1 MKNIRHHTSN
11 KRAVP
16 PKNWDDRGG
25 DLQLEA
31 IDVTEGSLHGVPL
44 FVSWWKPTEDDLMC
58 LLRGGQVQLTCI
70 GGQPPVNLTAV
81 DELEQGPRIL
91 LTQ

>member
-1 MKNIRHHTSN
+1 M
-11 KRAVP
+11 
-16 PKNWDDRGG
+16 NWDDRGG
-25 DLQLEA
+25 VLKLEA

-70 GGQPPVNLTAV
+70 GGQPAVNLSTV
-81 DELEQGPRIL
+81 DEQGQVHSIL
-91 LTQ
+91 LPQ